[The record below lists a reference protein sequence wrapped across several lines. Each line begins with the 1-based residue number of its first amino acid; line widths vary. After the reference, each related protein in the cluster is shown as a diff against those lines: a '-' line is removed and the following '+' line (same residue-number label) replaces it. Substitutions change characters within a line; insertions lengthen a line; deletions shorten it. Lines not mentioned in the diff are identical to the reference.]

1 MSRLRSYPVTVI
13 KEYTFYL
20 ILLVVSIA
28 IAYATGMHGI
38 KAGAAILA
46 AVMGTAALLGLFYNY
61 RSGFYLL
68 VFYIFYIFV
77 VGVYIPPPIPFG
89 MVVDA
94 LCILTLLSMWIHF
107 FNSPS
112 LEREY
117 PFKNLIGY
125 LVIILVSLDA
135 VELLNPLMTDT
146 KFGFITFRETV
157 YLICTYFIAFQVL
170 NTRSAIVFFSFMWI
184 AFSLTVALYGM
195 KQEYLGL
202 TEEEWGYLRSDP
214 RRYELYVIWG
224 HVRKWSFLSDP
235 SAYGI
240 TMAFC
245 GLFCFVIALRKFN
258 WKLRLAS
265 LVCAIIFLMAMSFS
279 GTRTAVGVVPIGVA
293 FYFLMTLDN
302 PKMMAAAVA
311 TGLIFLVLFFG
322 PFYGPTLNRIRST
335 FNKEDPSM
343 SFRDMKRHILQDY
356 VWRHPVGAG
365 LGSANAI
372 SGRLTITADTDSGY
386 LRTAVDKGLVGLLVQ
401 FALYFAVMFVGI
413 NTFYDS
419 DDPLV
424 KSLLAAYLTAFF
436 ALTVANFYQDTVDQ
450 KPLNIL
456 IASIFAI
463 ILRLQFI
470 TNKKNRTLINPK
482 P

>member
-1 MSRLRSYPVTVI
+1 MSRVRSYPFTLL
-13 KEYTFYL
+13 KEYAFYL
-20 ILLVVSIA
+20 ILLVLSIT
-28 IAYATGMHGI
+28 IAYATGVHGL

-46 AVMGTAALLGLFYNY
+46 AVIGIAALLTLFYNY
-61 RSGFYLL
+61 HSGFYLL
-68 VFYIFYIFV
+68 VIYVYYIFV
-77 VGVYIPPPIPFG
+77 LGPFIPPPIPYG
-89 MVVDA
+89 VVIDA

-107 FNSPS
+107 FNSS
-112 LEREY
+112 QLDREY
-117 PFKNLIGY
+117 PFRNLIGY
-125 LVIILVSLDA
+125 LVIVLVALDF
-135 VELLNPLMTDT
+135 VQLLNPAMTDT
-146 KFGFITFRETV
+146 RFGFITFRETV

-170 NTRSAIVFFSFMWI
+170 NTRSAISFFSILWI
-184 AFSLTVALYGM
+184 ILSLTVAFYAI
-195 KQEYLGL
+195 KQEHIGL
-202 TEEEWGYLRSDP
+202 TDEEWSYLRSDP

-245 GLFCFVIALRKFN
+245 GIFCFVISLRKFN
-258 WKLRLAS
+258 WKLRAAS
-265 LVCAIIFLMAMSFS
+265 FVCSIIFLVSMTYS
-279 GTRTAVGVVPIGVA
+279 GTRTAFGVVPIGIA
-293 FYFLMTLDN
+293 FYFFMTFDN
-302 PKMMAAAVA
+302 PRMMAAAVA
-311 TGLIFLVLFFG
+311 TALIFLTLFFG

-335 FNKEDPSM
+335 FNKEDASM

-356 VWRHPVGAG
+356 VWRHPIGAG

-436 ALTVANFYQDTVDQ
+436 AITVANFYQDTVDQ

-456 IASIFAI
+456 VACIFAI
-463 ILRLQFI
+463 VLRLQVI
-470 TNKKNRTLINPK
+470 TNKKNKTPINSNP
-482 P
+482 